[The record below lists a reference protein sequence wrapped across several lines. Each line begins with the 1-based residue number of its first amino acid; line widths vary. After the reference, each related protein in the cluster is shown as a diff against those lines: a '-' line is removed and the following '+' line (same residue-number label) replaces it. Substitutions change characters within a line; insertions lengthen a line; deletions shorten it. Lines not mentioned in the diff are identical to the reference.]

1 MSKKSGK
8 ILVAVV
14 VAIVLICGA
23 FSSKVPFLQDVFN
36 DTEVTDSN
44 GVHFIDVGQG
54 DSILVKTEDA
64 DILIDAG
71 PGINAGD
78 LTSYLKEQEIETID
92 YFITTHPHEDHIG
105 GADDVIYSFNVKN
118 IIIPYIPE
126 SVIPTTKVFENMLD
140 AIEER
145 NVNVIQAESGA
156 KYTFGENSF
165 EILGPNDEYEDLNM
179 LSVITRFTVG
189 GKTFM
194 FTGDTEK
201 ESEYD
206 TLKKYSDLS
215 ADVLKVAHHGSSTSS
230 SEKFVKAVSPDFAV
244 ISCGYDNSYGHPHD
258 ETTDLLEK
266 LNIEYFR
273 TDNDGNIVFSIE
285 NGELVVNK
293 EVA

>member
-126 SVIPTTKVFENMLD
+126 SVIPTTKEM
-140 AIEER
+140 
-145 NVNVIQAESGA
+145 
-156 KYTFGENSF
+156 
-165 EILGPNDEYEDLNM
+165 
-179 LSVITRFTVG
+179 
-189 GKTFM
+189 
-194 FTGDTEK
+194 
-201 ESEYD
+201 
-206 TLKKYSDLS
+206 
-215 ADVLKVAHHGSSTSS
+215 
-230 SEKFVKAVSPDFAV
+230 
-244 ISCGYDNSYGHPHD
+244 
-258 ETTDLLEK
+258 
-266 LNIEYFR
+266 
-273 TDNDGNIVFSIE
+273 
-285 NGELVVNK
+285 
-293 EVA
+293 

>member
-1 MSKKSGK
+1 MSKNASK
-8 ILVAVV
+8 IVVAVV

-23 FSSKVPFLQDVFN
+23 FSSKVPFLQDVFG
-36 DTEVTDSN
+36 DTEIISTN

-54 DSILVKTEDA
+54 DSILVKTDDA

-71 PGINAGD
+71 PGINADD
-78 LTSYLKEQEIETID
+78 LTSYLKDQEIDTIE

-140 AIEER
+140 AIEDR
-145 NVNVIQAESGA
+145 NVNVIQAEPGA

-165 EILGPNDEYEDLNM
+165 EILGPNAEYKDLNL
-179 LSVITRFTVG
+179 LSIITRFTIE

-194 FTGDTEK
+194 FTGDTEE

-206 TLKKYSDLS
+206 TLKKFPDLS

-230 SEKFVKAVSPDFAV
+230 SEKFIKAVSPEFAV
-244 ISCGYDNSYGHPHD
+244 ISCGEGNSYGHPHD
-258 ETTDLLEK
+258 ETLDLFEK
-266 LNIEYFR
+266 LKIKYYS
-273 TDNDGNIVFSIE
+273 TDNDGSIVFSIE
-285 NGELVVNK
+285 NNELVVSK